1 MKGPPRRWGAGG
13 ERVKGEA
20 MSAGKNVGL
29 VAAGFLLGT
38 VGVKA
43 LTSEPARKC
52 YVQGVAGGLRLK
64 KAYEDIVEEAK
75 AQVDD
80 VVAEANYL
88 NEQRET
94 GDADAAAAAE
104 GAAAAAAAE

>member
-1 MKGPPRRWGAGG
+1 
-13 ERVKGEA
+13 

-29 VAAGFLLGT
+29 LAAGFLLGT

-52 YVQGVAGGLRLK
+52 YVQGVAGGLRVK

-88 NEQRET
+88 NEQREA
-94 GDADAAAAAE
+94 GEAE
-104 GAAAAAAAE
+104 GAAAEAAAEDADAAK

>member
-1 MKGPPRRWGAGG
+1 
-13 ERVKGEA
+13 

-94 GDADAAAAAE
+94 GDADAAAAAA
-104 GAAAAAAAE
+104 GAAPAAAAAE